1 MPLVIREIHTKT
13 LRDIITYFVM
23 TKIQNHWQYQ
33 VLVKENYTDTEESH
47 FYHKV
52 NVIYESYK
60 HKMGSSV

>member
-13 LRDIITYFVM
+13 LRDIITYFLM

-47 FYHKV
+47 FIIKL
-52 NVIYESYK
+52 
-60 HKMGSSV
+60 M